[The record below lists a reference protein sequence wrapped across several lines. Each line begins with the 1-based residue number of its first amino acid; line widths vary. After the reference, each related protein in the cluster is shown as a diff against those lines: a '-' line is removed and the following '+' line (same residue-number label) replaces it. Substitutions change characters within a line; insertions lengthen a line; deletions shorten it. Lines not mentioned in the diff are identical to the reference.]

1 MLKARRRDPCPA
13 KIHSATCPWWR
24 LCAFWRG
31 PQGIAGLTAAV
42 VFVIHPVESPLVALS
57 HQIQNAVGAG
67 SLWVAACGSEGSPA
81 IVNGAIVSPGLPIG
95 ANEACICKVS
105 CPRDTLF
112 RLPRSQARP
121 SSTALRKEARDSE
134 SRSALSPNRRRPAHR
149 SETCMMPCSRY
160 YLHSLSW
167 TSRTFYFPDS
177 RDLLEVLGGL
187 SRQRERGG
195 SLGDPPGP

>member
-1 MLKARRRDPCPA
+1 MSLEYSIRHPSSRKP
-13 KIHSATCPWWR
+13 T
-24 LCAFWRG
+24 RG
-31 PQGIAGLTAAV
+31 PVPPNPECL
-42 VFVIHPVESPLVALS
+42 
-57 HQIQNAVGAG
+57 GAG

-95 ANEACICKVS
+95 ADGGRILAVRCA
-105 CPRDTLF
+105 RDTLF

-149 SETCMMPCSRY
+149 SETCMMPCSHY

-177 RDLLEVLGGL
+177 RDLLEVLRDFLG
-187 SRQRERGG
+187 RERWGG
-195 SLGDPPGP
+195 P